1 MSVAMPVVN
10 YDGWRNSELSQDKSE
25 WERHELTSLAG
36 HIATIVNW
44 YRVDPELIWA
54 RVKRQG
60 VERVLSQC
68 PHGRSCDDAECK
80 FLHDGDDD
88 DVTELIDHLN
98 PEAFTY
104 YCLEL
109 GLGLV
114 WPDAQNNAYNPNE
127 YQETMFLFQK
137 R

>member
-1 MSVAMPVVN
+1 MPVVN
-10 YDGWRNSELSQDKSE
+10 YDGWWNSELSLDKSE
-25 WERHELTSLAG
+25 WERHELTMLAG
-36 HIATIVNW
+36 QIATIVNW

-60 VERVLSQC
+60 VERVSSQC
-68 PHGRSCDDAECK
+68 PHGSSCDDAECT
-80 FLHDGDDD
+80 FLHNGDDI
-88 DVTELIDHLN
+88 DVTEPGDHLN

-104 YCLEL
+104 YSLEL
-109 GLGLV
+109 GPALV

-127 YQETMFLFQK
+127 HQETMFLFQK